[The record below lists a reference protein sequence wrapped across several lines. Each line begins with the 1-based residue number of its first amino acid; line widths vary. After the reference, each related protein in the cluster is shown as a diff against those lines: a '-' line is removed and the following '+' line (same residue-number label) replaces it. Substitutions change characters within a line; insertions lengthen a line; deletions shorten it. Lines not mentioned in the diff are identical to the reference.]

1 MFRDSKGFNPDRDIP
16 DLKGNVIIVTGGNV
30 GLGLETIRQLAKHNP
45 AHIYLAARSAE
56 KAGTAIKQLKAD
68 NPNAAPIS
76 FLPLD
81 LSSFDSIKAAAK
93 KIQDSESRLDI
104 LVNNAGIMMVDEG
117 LTKEGYEIQFGTNHL
132 GPALFTQLLQPI
144 LSKTAAI
151 NPETRVVNV
160 SSASERVAPNDIY
173 KFDEFKTTIPAR
185 HTAARYA
192 TSKVANVHYTL
203 ALAERSKDVKFIA
216 VHPGMVAT
224 NLHHA
229 SSGFFLK
236 AFLNTAIYLAAT
248 PVEKGAYSQ
257 LWAATNHKAK
267 NGGCYAPA
275 GVIWK
280 SSKASQDHELQEQ
293 LWNWTQKE
301 LSSHL
306 QK

>member
-1 MFRDSKGFNPDRDIP
+1 MFGSSSTFDPNKDIP
-16 DLKGNVIIVTGGNV
+16 NLKGNVIIVTGGNV

-56 KAGTAIKQLKAD
+56 KAGAAIKQLKAD

-76 FLPLD
+76 FLNLD

-93 KIQDSESRLDI
+93 TIQDSESRLDI

-144 LSKTAAI
+144 LSKTATI

-160 SSASERVAPNDIY
+160 SSASERVAPSDIY
-173 KFDEFKTTIPAR
+173 KFDEFKTTSPER
-185 HTAARYA
+185 HTTARYS
-192 TSKVANVHYTL
+192 TSKIANIHYTL
-203 ALAERSKDVKFIA
+203 ALAERSKDVKYIT

-229 SSGFFLK
+229 SAGFFLK
-236 AFLNTAIYLAAT
+236 AFLNAAIYFAT
-248 PVEKGAYSQ
+248 PVDKGALSQ
-257 LWAATNHKAK
+257 IWAATSPEAK
-267 NGGCYAPA
+267 NGGCYAPT

-280 SSKASQDHELQEQ
+280 CSKASQNHDLQEQ

-301 LSSHL
+301 LKAHL
-306 QK
+306 